1 MEDFEA
7 LVIFSGGEFVTLK
20 NFGFNVRD
28 VIDNLIQMNEIANII
43 QVTRLSDERIWDF
56 RKKEIDLKALRKV
69 RQVISDEVTLKRE
82 LRDFS
87 DENL

>member
-7 LVIFSGGEFVTLK
+7 LVIFSGGEIVTLK